1 MAFEPDEIR
10 KLVTLYLDRAKS
22 QKRQSEIVVI
32 ILVIVLGLALGVFFY
47 APKIT
52 GFVSPPAPSIS
63 NDNTVLVEYYQYVGR
78 NEFSRMTAVLA
89 VRISVTIMLLFIIQ
103 ILWSSYR
110 YYARL
115 AAFYSARADCL
126 LLIIS
131 HLHRDDGLPSVD
143 DLIRLFSPTFDFGK
157 ATSPTETTVDVA
169 RMLLDASKSKLL
181 KS

>member
-10 KLVTLYLDRAKS
+10 KLVSLYIDRAKS
-22 QKRQSEIVVI
+22 QRRQAEIV
-32 ILVIVLGLALGVFFY
+32 LVILIVVLALAFSVFFY

-52 GFVSPPAPSIS
+52 GFVTPPAASIS

-78 NEFSRMTAVLA
+78 NEFSRMIAVLA
-89 VRISVTIMLLFIIQ
+89 VRVTVTVTLLFFIQ

-110 YYARL
+110 YYMRL

-131 HLHRDDGLPSVD
+131 HLHRDDGLPTVD
-143 DLIRLFSPTFDFGK
+143 DLIRLFSPSFDFGK
-157 ATSPTETTVDVA
+157 ATSPTESAADVA
-169 RMLLDASKSKLL
+169 RILLESSKSKLL